1 MIQHARS
8 PRSLKSRFGIAK
20 HGAPCLSRCG
30 RVGRVPYRTISK
42 RRNLLTN
49 EIGSVTLVT
58 SMRGLLGN
66 LPMRWAAW
74 RGAGPGLVFAV
85 LLIGGC
91 SSPEAPAPERPAL
104 RFAHNLWPGY
114 FPITLARELGYYA
127 REGVAVEVIYTE
139 DQEPQI
145 ADFIAGKY
153 DGMALPI
160 GSLIVASGHH
170 PDIRVVYAI
179 DESAGGDAVVAKPAI
194 TDIAELRGKV
204 IGATLGGFGE
214 LFVERMLEAG
224 GLTRAE
230 VTLINTDSNLVPE
243 QLRAGVI
250 DAGQAWE
257 PYVSR
262 VVQAGGRILYTSRE
276 TPGLIIDTLQFRAAV
291 LRERPEDVRAFLRAI
306 LRAVEHWLAH
316 PEEDNAIIARALAIP
331 LGEVQPLGLKLLSLA
346 DNRRAFDRNDPT
358 SLYQSARAYVDFYIR
373 TGSLGRLPDL
383 DALIDPSFLPAE

>member
-1 MIQHARS
+1 M
-8 PRSLKSRFGIAK
+8 
-20 HGAPCLSRCG
+20 
-30 RVGRVPYRTISK
+30 
-42 RRNLLTN
+42 LTN
-49 EIGSVTLVT
+49 EIDSITVVTV
-58 SMRGLLGN
+58 MRGLRGDL
-66 LPMRWAAW
+66 LMRLAAW
-74 RGAGPGLVFAV
+74 RGAGRGLVLTV

-91 SSPEAPAPERPAL
+91 SAPEAPAPERPAL
-104 RFAHNLWPGY
+104 RFAYNLWPGY
-114 FPITLARELGYYA
+114 FPITLAQELGYYTQ
-127 REGVAVEVIYTE
+127 EGVAVELIYTE
-139 DQEPQI
+139 HQVPRI

-160 GSLIVASGHH
+160 GSLIVASGHD
-170 PDIRVVYAI
+170 PDLRVVYAI

-194 TDIAELRGKV
+194 TGIAELRGKV

-230 VTLINTDSNLVPE
+230 VTLINTDSNLVPD

-262 VVQAGGRILYTSRE
+262 VVQAGGRVLYTSRE
-276 TPGLIIDTLQFRAAV
+276 TPGLIIDTLQFRASV

-306 LRAVEHWLAH
+306 VRAVEHWRAH
-316 PEEDNAIIARALAIP
+316 PEEDNAIIAQALAIP
-331 LGEVQPLGLKLLSLA
+331 LDEVQPLGLKLLSLA

-358 SLYQSARAYVDFYIR
+358 SLYQSARAYADFYIR
-373 TGSLGRLPDL
+373 TASLARLPDL
-383 DALIDPSFLPAE
+383 DALIDPAFLPAE

>member
-1 MIQHARS
+1 M
-8 PRSLKSRFGIAK
+8 
-20 HGAPCLSRCG
+20 
-30 RVGRVPYRTISK
+30 
-42 RRNLLTN
+42 
-49 EIGSVTLVT
+49 
-58 SMRGLLGN
+58 
-66 LPMRWAAW
+66 
-74 RGAGPGLVFAV
+74 
-85 LLIGGC
+85 
-91 SSPEAPAPERPAL
+91 
-104 RFAHNLWPGY
+104 
-114 FPITLARELGYYA
+114 ARELGYYA

-139 DQEPQI
+139 DTENQI

-170 PDIRVVYAI
+170 PNIRVVYAI
-179 DESAGGDAVVAKPAI
+179 DESAGGDAVVANPAI
-194 TDIAELRGKV
+194 TSIAELRGKV

-230 VTLINTDSNLVPE
+230 VTLINTDSNLVPG

-262 VVQAGGRILYTSRE
+262 AVQAGGRVLYTSRE
-276 TPGLIIDTLQFRAAV
+276 TPGLIIDTLQFRDAA

-306 LRAVEHWLAH
+306 LRAVEHWRAH
-316 PEEDNAIIARALAIP
+316 PEEDNAIIAQALAIP

-358 SLYQSARAYVDFYIR
+358 SL
-373 TGSLGRLPDL
+373 
-383 DALIDPSFLPAE
+383 

>member
-1 MIQHARS
+1 MRSCSPPFSLGAARR
-8 PRSLKSRFGIAK
+8 PRRPRRCA
-20 HGAPCLSRCG
+20 SRC
-30 RVGRVPYRTISK
+30 
-42 RRNLLTN
+42 
-49 EIGSVTLVT
+49 
-58 SMRGLLGN
+58 
-66 LPMRWAAW
+66 
-74 RGAGPGLVFAV
+74 
-85 LLIGGC
+85 
-91 SSPEAPAPERPAL
+91 AL
-104 RFAHNLWPGY
+104 RTTCG
-114 FPITLARELGYYA
+114 RELGYYA
-127 REGVAVEVIYTE
+127 REGVAVAVIYTE
-139 DQEPQI
+139 DTEPQI
-145 ADFIAGKY
+145 ADFTAGKY

-170 PDIRVVYAI
+170 PDIRVVFAI
-179 DESAGGDAVVAKPAI
+179 DESVGGDAVVANPAI
-194 TDIAELRGKV
+194 TGIAGLRGKV

-230 VTLINTDSNLVPE
+230 VTLINTDANLVPD

-262 VVQAGGRILYTSRE
+262 VVQSGGRVLYTSRE

-306 LRAVEHWLAH
+306 LRAVEHWRAH
-316 PEEDNAIIARALAIP
+316 PEEDNTIIARALGIP
-331 LGEVQPLGLKLLSLA
+331 LAEVQALGLKLLDLA
-346 DNRRAFDRNDPT
+346 DNRRAFDREHPE
-358 SLYQSARAYVDFYIR
+358 SLYRSARAYIDFYIR

>member
-1 MIQHARS
+1 
-8 PRSLKSRFGIAK
+8 
-20 HGAPCLSRCG
+20 
-30 RVGRVPYRTISK
+30 
-42 RRNLLTN
+42 
-49 EIGSVTLVT
+49 
-58 SMRGLLGN
+58 MRGFRGDLLKV
-66 LPMRWAAW
+66 LTAW
-74 RGAGPGLVFAV
+74 RGAGGGLVLAA

-91 SSPEAPAPERPAL
+91 SASEVPAPERPAL

-139 DQEPQI
+139 DTEPQI

-170 PDIRVVYAI
+170 PDLRVVYAI
-179 DESAGGDAVVAKPAI
+179 DESTGADAVVANPTI
-194 TDIAELRGKV
+194 TSIAELRGKV
-204 IGATLGGFGE
+204 IGTKLGGFGE

-224 GLTRAE
+224 GLTRVE
-230 VTLINTDSNLVPE
+230 VTLINTDSNLVPD

-262 VVQAGGRILYTSRE
+262 VVQAGGRILYTSRQ

-306 LRAVEHWLAH
+306 VRAVEHWRAH
-316 PEEDNAIIARALAIP
+316 PEEDNAIIAQALAIP
-331 LGEVQPLGLKLLSLA
+331 RGEAQPLGLKLLNLA
-346 DNRRAFDRNDPT
+346 DNRRAFDRNHPT
-358 SLYQSARAYVDFYIR
+358 SLYQSARAYADFYIR
-373 TGSLGRLPDL
+373 TASLGRLPDL
-383 DALIDPSFLPAE
+383 DALLEPSFLPAE

>member
-1 MIQHARS
+1 
-8 PRSLKSRFGIAK
+8 
-20 HGAPCLSRCG
+20 
-30 RVGRVPYRTISK
+30 
-42 RRNLLTN
+42 
-49 EIGSVTLVT
+49 
-58 SMRGLLGN
+58 MRGLRGDL
-66 LPMRWAAW
+66 LKPWAAW
-74 RGAGPGLVFAV
+74 RGAGPGLVLTV
-85 LLIGGC
+85 LLIGAC
-91 SSPEAPAPERPAL
+91 SAPEAPAPERPAL

-139 DQEPQI
+139 DTEPQI

-170 PDIRVVYAI
+170 PDLRVVYAI
-179 DESAGGDAVVAKPAI
+179 DESAGADAVVANPTI
-194 TDIAELRGKV
+194 TGIAGLRGKV
-204 IGATLGGFGE
+204 IGTKLGGFGE

-230 VTLINTDSNLVPE
+230 VTLINTDANLVPD

-262 VVQAGGRILYTSRE
+262 VVQGGGRILYTSRE
-276 TPGLIIDTLQFRAAV
+276 TPGLIIDTLQFRGAV

-306 LRAVEHWLAH
+306 LRAVEHWRAH
-316 PEEDNAIIARALAIP
+316 PEEDNAIIAQSLAIP
-331 LGEVQPLGLKLLSLA
+331 LGEVQLLGLKLLSLA
-346 DNRRAFDRNDPT
+346 ANRRAFDRNDPT
-358 SLYQSARAYVDFYIR
+358 SLYQSARAYADFYIR
-373 TGSLGRLPDL
+373 TASLGRLPDL
-383 DALIDPSFLPAE
+383 DALIDPTFLPAE

>member
-1 MIQHARS
+1 
-8 PRSLKSRFGIAK
+8 
-20 HGAPCLSRCG
+20 
-30 RVGRVPYRTISK
+30 
-42 RRNLLTN
+42 
-49 EIGSVTLVT
+49 
-58 SMRGLLGN
+58 
-66 LPMRWAAW
+66 
-74 RGAGPGLVFAV
+74 
-85 LLIGGC
+85 
-91 SSPEAPAPERPAL
+91 
-104 RFAHNLWPGY
+104 
-114 FPITLARELGYYA
+114 LARELGYYA

-139 DQEPQI
+139 DTENQI

-170 PDIRVVYAI
+170 PNIRVVYAI
-179 DESAGGDAVVAKPAI
+179 DESAGGDAVVANPAI
-194 TDIAELRGKV
+194 TSIAELRGKV

-230 VTLINTDSNLVPE
+230 VTLINTDSNLVPG

-262 VVQAGGRILYTSRE
+262 AVQAGGRVLYTSRE
-276 TPGLIIDTLQFRAAV
+276 TPGLIIDTLQFRDAA

-306 LRAVEHWLAH
+306 LRAVEHWRAH
-316 PEEDNAIIARALAIP
+316 PEEDNAIIAQALAIP

-373 TGSLGRLPDL
+373 TGSLGRLADI